1 MIKPLLKHLLPTLML
16 AGFGTRAEARSWLE
30 KVDHA
35 LFGANSETEIYNEG
49 VSLYRAG
56 KFDDALSKFQ
66 LAGASSD
73 RALKAKALHNAA
85 LVHVQKKEW
94 PAARDL
100 LKQALA
106 FQNDSKEIRENLE
119 WVEKQVDEQNPE
131 QKQDPKTAD
140 QKDQNGEKKPSEEK
154 TAEEQPGEKK
164 PAEQKSAEEKA
175 AEEKKAEEQKSAEA
189 KDKSAEQKSAEQKA
203 AEQKAAEEKTAD
215 AKDKASEDAQ
225 KQNEQKLAEESQDK
239 KDEAEKK
246 KAEAYQQSQDQKDSP
261 AGKDKPQNGVSLQE
275 APSGTEDKPLTQAE
289 IKQQEAERLLREID
303 DKIGQYPL
311 TDTEATGKRGND
323 GKNW

>member
-140 QKDQNGEKKPSEEK
+140 QKDQN
-154 TAEEQPGEKK
+154 GEKK